1 LLQQRRYQ
9 EWLDSVGDLVI
20 IECGAGTSLPTVR
33 RQGDFQWGKLIRI
46 NLREPEA
53 NKPSAI
59 CLQSGALATL
69 QAIDKAIGKP
79 QKHTVAKPC

>member
-9 EWLDSVGDLVI
+9 AWLDSVGDLVI
-20 IECGAGTSLPTVR
+20 IECGAGTALPSVR
-33 RQGDFQWGKLIRI
+33 RQGDFQWGTLIRI

-69 QAIDKAIGKP
+69 KAIDKAIGKP
-79 QKHTVAKPC
+79 QKHNVA